1 MRNLIII
8 TCMGLL
14 LVSAVIQKDWPDLSK
29 KEDLKALGTGK
40 IVETDKCIITKII
53 LE

>member
-29 KEDLKALGTGK
+29 KGGFEGTWHRQNS
-40 IVETDKCIITKII
+40 
-53 LE
+53 